1 MEKLCGGRG
10 VAGAKHCDSE
20 SCQAWQPGRARAG
33 VGKEEWKHV
42 KQLRLRHVSTG
53 HCCLAL
59 GLEVGDLLGME
70 QVFLAGAVLS
80 FGQELKNKIR
90 LPVTSQVL

>member
-1 MEKLCGGRG
+1 M
-10 VAGAKHCDSE
+10 AGAKPCDSE
-20 SCQAWQPGRARAG
+20 SCQARQLGRAPAG
-33 VGKEEWKHV
+33 GRKEDWKHV
-42 KQLRLRHVSTG
+42 KQLHSRHVSTG
-53 HCCLAL
+53 HCCMAL